1 MEALSPKSGSANH
14 KPSAALSLSLGER
27 AGVRASITDSAP
39 SVALPL
45 AFVLTGLAALCFGM
59 AWIVARPAMLATYHY
74 NHWVIAATHLFVLG
88 WILTVVMGA
97 VYQLVPVALETRL
110 YSERLA
116 WWQFAFHV
124 VGFIGMVWMFRSSNM
139 KHVGHFGSVLTFGV
153 GLFVFNIVRTLRR
166 APNWNVTATAICAAL
181 FWICVAVAA
190 GLSIAAAKCTYEG
203 ATAASA
209 AAPFG
214 GLLRGLR
221 SLAGFVGHFDA
232 ISAMHAHAHMGAV
245 GCFTMLIVGVSY
257 KLIPMFTLSE
267 IQSTRRAALS
277 VALLNVGLAG
287 SFVTILTRSPWK
299 LAFAFVGVLALAVYG
314 WELVAILRARK
325 RVALDWG
332 VKSFLTA
339 IALFF
344 PLSILAVV
352 LSWPG
357 LPLNTF
363 TGELENA
370 YGFLGLIGVVTF
382 AIIGM
387 LYKIIP
393 FLVWF
398 ARYSPHIGRASVPAL
413 ADLYSTRLQITGY
426 WTYLVG
432 LIVTSVGIIT
442 GNELA
447 VRVGAGALALSVMTL
462 AINVAKMVSHFF
474 RRVENRKAKVQGSG
488 FGDLLSPALSSKGG
502 EGEDKSQLA
511 VGYPLLVTPFGER
524 DRLKPGL
531 HA

>member
-1 MEALSPKSGSANH
+1 
-14 KPSAALSLSLGER
+14 
-27 AGVRASITDSAP
+27 
-39 SVALPL
+39 
-45 AFVLTGLAALCFGM
+45 M
-59 AWIVARPAMLATYHY
+59 AWLLARPAMLAAYHY

-124 VGFIGMVWMFRSSNM
+124 VGFVGMVWMFRNSNM

-166 APNWNVTATAICAAL
+166 APKWNVTATAICAAL
-181 FWICVAVAA
+181 FWICAAVAA

-232 ISAMHAHAHMGAV
+232 ISAMHAHAHLGAV

-267 IQSTRRAALS
+267 IQSTRRAGLS

-287 SFVTILTRSPWK
+287 AFVTILTRSSWK
-299 LAFAFVGVLALAVYG
+299 LAFALVGVAALAVYAA
-314 WELVAILRARK
+314 ELVAILRARK
-325 RVALDWG
+325 RAALDWG
-332 VKSFLTA
+332 VRSFLTA
-339 IALFF
+339 IALVF
-344 PLSILAVV
+344 PLSVLAVV

-363 TGELENA
+363 TGQLENV
-370 YGFLGLIGVVTF
+370 YGFLGLLGVVTF
-382 AIIGM
+382 AIVGM

-398 ARYSPHIGRASVPAL
+398 ARYSRHIGRVPVPAL
-413 ADLYSTRLQITGY
+413 ADLYSTRLQIAGY
-426 WTYLVG
+426 WSYLAG
-432 LIVTSVGIIT
+432 LALTIVGIVA
-442 GNELA
+442 GSEFG
-447 VRVGAGALALSVMTL
+447 VRLGAGALAFSVATL
-462 AINVAKMVSHFF
+462 IINAIKMVSHFF
-474 RRVENRKAKVQGSG
+474 RPLTDPKLQTGKLKAEVSNRVPQIA
-488 FGDLLSPALSSKGG
+488 
-502 EGEDKSQLA
+502 
-511 VGYPLLVTPFGER
+511 
-524 DRLKPGL
+524 
-531 HA
+531 